1 MRTAFLTLTLLAA
14 CASNV
19 AAAKPPA
26 PVNARTIQNLPDFPL
41 GHLRGSISPKLYKSL
56 IISPVTAW
64 VIAQV
69 SSSPGAPPKLVRSD
83 AGGAFDALALDMA
96 KGWNAVGYNTIESRL
111 SKPTLNVHLLIYK
124 IADGL
129 MAVNFSHND
138 EAFHAGRQYSDIWV
152 GVFKGGQWTR
162 IGGTKVMRQ
171 SPEPYR

>member
-1 MRTAFLTLTLLAA
+1 MKTAFLTLTLLAA

-26 PVNARTIQNLPDFPL
+26 PANARTIQNLPDFPL
-41 GHLRGSISPKLYKSL
+41 GHLRTSISPKLYKSL
-56 IISPVTAW
+56 AISPVTAW
-64 VIAQV
+64 VVAQV
-69 SSSPGAPPKLVRSD
+69 SSIPGSAPKLVRSD
-83 AGGAFDALALDMA
+83 AGGAYDELALAMA
-96 KGWNAVGYNTIESRL
+96 KGWNAVGYNTTESRL
-111 SKPTLNVHLLIYK
+111 HQPTLNVHLLVYK

-138 EAFHAGRQYSDIWV
+138 EAFHAGPQLTDIWV
-152 GVFKGGQWTR
+152 GVFKDGKWTR